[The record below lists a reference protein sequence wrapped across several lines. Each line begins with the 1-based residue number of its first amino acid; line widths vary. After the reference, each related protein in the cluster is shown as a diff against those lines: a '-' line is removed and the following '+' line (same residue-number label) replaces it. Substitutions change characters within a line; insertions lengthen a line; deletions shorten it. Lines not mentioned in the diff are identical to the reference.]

1 MKTEEYSE
9 ELQYTA
15 RVCHQ
20 LYVNIGHL
28 ECHIGYIKDD
38 EVVNED
44 LVSDQVKYMQKLL
57 EISGKRFKSLLLEE
71 TSIKGITFQDN
82 YPFIADY
89 PDWINEL
96 FPYSRS
102 AVDEKVIIQNGGS
115 MINFDD
121 GDGSTVNHFAVESSV
136 PDSFVVVWYPI
147 AAQVE
152 FPGFIWKSGDKNWLA
167 YGFEQY

>member
-1 MKTEEYSE
+1 MPEEYSE
-9 ELQYTA
+9 ELQYAA

-28 ECHIGYIKDD
+28 QCHVSYIEGD

-44 LVSDQVKYMQKLL
+44 LVSEQVKHMKSLL
-57 EISGKRFKSLLLEE
+57 DISGERFKSLLLKE
-71 TSIKGITFQDN
+71 TSFKDIVVQDN
-82 YPFIADY
+82 YPFVAEY

-96 FPYSRS
+96 FPYSRK
-102 AVDEKVIIQNGGS
+102 AAEEEHIIQRGGS

-121 GDGSTVNHFAVESSV
+121 GDGSTLNHFAVEPSV

-147 AAQVE
+147 AAQVR

-167 YGFEQY
+167 YGFEQH